1 MVAVWLDR
9 HSGGERV
16 MVVEAHSSA
25 SSGLGEAHR
34 RMLADASLQ
43 FGFKPVPPPKPPE
56 WLKALK
62 PLFDAINSAAPVLMW
77 LFWAAVAAA
86 VLGVAVLI
94 GREIVRTRWPER
106 FGGRAGPKLEPEDWR
121 PTEAQALA
129 LLEDVD
135 RLAGQGR
142 FAEAVHLLLHRS
154 IQDIQGKR
162 PNLVRPA
169 LTSRDISG
177 LPALPE
183 RARSAFSAIARVVER
198 SHFGG
203 AQVDA
208 AAFAECRSTYEAF
221 AFPEAWA

>member
-1 MVAVWLDR
+1 MTIQAQ
-9 HSGGERV
+9 
-16 MVVEAHSSA
+16 SSA
-25 SSGLGEAHR
+25 PSSLTEAHR

-56 WLKALK
+56 WLKGLK
-62 PLFDAINSAAPVLMW
+62 PFFDAINSAAPVLMW
-77 LFWAAVAAA
+77 LFWAAIAAA
-86 VLGVAVLI
+86 VLAIVFLI

-106 FGGRAGPKLEPEDWR
+106 FGGRVGPRLEPEDWR
-121 PTEAQALA
+121 PTEAEARA

-135 RLAGQGR
+135 GLAAQGR
-142 FAEAVHLLLHRS
+142 FAEAVHLLLQRS

-169 LTSRDISG
+169 LTSRDIS
-177 LPALPE
+177 LLTALPE
-183 RARSAFSAIARVVER
+183 RARAAFSAIARIVER

-203 AQVDA
+203 APVDA
-208 AAFAECRSTYEAF
+208 AAFAECRRTYEAF